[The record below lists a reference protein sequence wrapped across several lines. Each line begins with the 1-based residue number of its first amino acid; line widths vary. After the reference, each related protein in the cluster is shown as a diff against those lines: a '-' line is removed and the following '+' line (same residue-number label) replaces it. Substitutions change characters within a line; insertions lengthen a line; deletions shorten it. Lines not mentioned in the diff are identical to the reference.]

1 MKKLLLL
8 ASSGEEAER
17 IARFSRRLFDD
28 AVVLH
33 GEWGQPLPSKAS
45 QWEGDLLIS
54 YCSRWIVPDYLI
66 DRAKIAINF
75 HPGPPEY
82 PGVGGLNWA
91 IYERCASFGVT
102 CHRMTPLV
110 DAGEV
115 IEVRRFPLLASDD
128 VEELFRRT
136 HLHLECLANDI
147 IASLRA
153 GMTLTPSGDSW
164 SAVARRRVELD
175 AMMTLSRSAG
185 ADEITLRKRAFE
197 FGSWKLN
204 VID

>member
-8 ASSGEEAER
+8 ASSGKEAER
-17 IARFSRRLFDD
+17 FARFSSRLFDD

-33 GEWGQPLPSKAS
+33 GDWGQPLPSEAA
-45 QWEGDLLIS
+45 QWEGDLIVS

-66 DRAKIAINF
+66 ERAKLAINF

-82 PGVGGLNWA
+82 PGIGGLNWA

-102 CHRMTPLV
+102 CHRITPCV
-110 DAGEV
+110 DSGE
-115 IEVRRFPLLASDD
+115 IFEVRRFPLIASDD
-128 VEELFRRT
+128 AEELFRRA

-147 IASLRA
+147 IASLRT
-153 GMTLTPSGDSW
+153 GMRLTPSGDRW
-164 SAVARRRVELD
+164 SAAIRRRKELNM
-175 AMMTLSRSAG
+175 MMTVSRGAG
-185 ADEITLRKRAFE
+185 ADEIALRKQAFE

-204 VID
+204 IID